1 MYSGMYETMTDMEVD
16 ANVNVNVMSMSIS
29 WSRSFLVAAVAAWC
43 KQVLLLGLVV
53 AQMFISLQPAR
64 HYWNFMESLASK
76 SAGLGFPNQPLL
88 YVDLPVIGNGVTSEG
103 EKASSRPQ
111 IHTVLYILWFVH
123 SCWWFGAVWHGK
135 YVLTVGMYNTLLP

>member
-111 IHTVLYILWFVH
+111 YCTVHTLVRSFLLVSWGRSAWEVCTDRRYD
-123 SCWWFGAVWHGK
+123 
-135 YVLTVGMYNTLLP
+135 NTLLP